1 MEPNLEESYVSTMSY
16 ISIRK
21 LKENIRNLRIT
32 LNQKKVFGT
41 LVGFFLDAGHEGNFK
56 FNVVPIQMLGVV

>member
-1 MEPNLEESYVSTMSY
+1 MEPNLEESSVSTMNY

-21 LKENIRNLRIT
+21 TSKNMRNLWIT
-32 LNQKKVFGT
+32 LNQKKSCWDYCWI
-41 LVGFFLDAGHEGNFK
+41 FLDGHEGNFK